1 MTPAS
6 TVESVKPHPL
16 DPATTDELKAAVELV
31 RGEFDPGVKL
41 FFYAAALREPPK
53 NEMRPFLQ
61 AERSGKFMS
70 PPDREIYVIVGIEK
84 TPRNFEV
91 VVDLTSK
98 NVASFVE
105 LPRTSLPPL
114 VPSEIT
120 KAIEITMAS
129 DLVKAEIEG
138 LQMPLDQVF
147 AEPWDY
153 GRDAEN
159 EHDRKSQVFMYARN
173 PETNHPESNPYAFP
187 LDFLVI
193 LDLTKGEV
201 ERILH
206 LPLGVKATD
215 VNATNGVRKLGK
227 PVEPEY
233 VHELQSQKMRTSV
246 KPLQVVQPE
255 GPGFDISGN
264 LIEWE
269 KWRFRVG
276 FNWREGMV
284 LYDVTFDGREVL
296 YRMALSEM
304 FVPYGDPRAPLHRK
318 SAFDLGTYGAGYT
331 ANNLGLGCD
340 CLGVIKYLDGI
351 MVESDGTAF
360 TSKNV
365 VCIHEVDAGIQWKHT
380 NLSTGKAVVVRK
392 RQLQLQMIITVA
404 NYEYAFYYIFD
415 QSGELMF
422 DTLATGILS
431 TTPIDPEGTEKCRFG
446 TLVASGVLAPY
457 HQHVFNLRIDPCID
471 GDGNSLEVVDSV
483 PMPLGEENPYG
494 IGYVTESHVIKRS
507 GTEQLDADRGRVFKI
522 INPNKKNPTSHEP
535 VAYKLVPIVSQ
546 KLLANPSSW
555 HARRSNFGTAPI
567 WVTKYRDNEL
577 YPAGN
582 YTNQSDGDDGIRA
595 YVDRDEPVENEDIVV
610 WHTFS
615 FTHNPRP
622 EDFPVMPAETARVSL
637 KPYGFFEYNPTL
649 DVPPSVQSFNK
660 SVSYE
665 ESKQRTGVLEKDLSS
680 SGNPGRH
687 SSLSGVNNGLAECC
701 STMSA
706 S

>member
-1 MTPAS
+1 M
-6 TVESVKPHPL
+6 
-16 DPATTDELKAAVELV
+16 
-31 RGEFDPGVKL
+31 
-41 FFYAAALREPPK
+41 
-53 NEMRPFLQ
+53 
-61 AERSGKFMS
+61 
-70 PPDREIYVIVGIEK
+70 
-84 TPRNFEV
+84 
-91 VVDLTSK
+91 
-98 NVASFVE
+98 
-105 LPRTSLPPL
+105 
-114 VPSEIT
+114 
-120 KAIEITMAS
+120 
-129 DLVKAEIEG
+129 
-138 LQMPLDQVF
+138 
-147 AEPWDY
+147 
-153 GRDAEN
+153 
-159 EHDRKSQVFMYARN
+159 
-173 PETNHPESNPYAFP
+173 
-187 LDFLVI
+187 
-193 LDLTKGEV
+193 
-201 ERILH
+201 
-206 LPLGVKATD
+206 
-215 VNATNGVRKLGK
+215 
-227 PVEPEY
+227 
-233 VHELQSQKMRTSV
+233 
-246 KPLQVVQPE
+246 VQPD

-284 LYDVTFDGREVL
+284 LHDVTFDGREVL

-318 SAFDLGTYGAGYT
+318 AAFDLGTYGAGYT

-340 CLGVIKYLDGI
+340 CLGVIKYLDGNMI
-351 MVESDGTAF
+351 ESDGTAF

-380 NLSTGKAVVVRK
+380 NLSTGKAVVVRR

-446 TLVASGVLAPY
+446 TRVASGVLAPY

-483 PMPLGEENPYG
+483 PMPLDEENPYG
-494 IGYVTESHVIKRS
+494 IGYVTESRVVKRS
-507 GTEQLDADRGRVFKI
+507 GTEQLDADKGRVFKI
-522 INPNKKNPTSHEP
+522 VNLNKKNLTSHEP

-546 KLLANPSSW
+546 KLLANPASW

-567 WVTKYRDNEL
+567 WITKYRDNEL
-577 YPAGN
+577 YPAGD
-582 YTNQSDGDDGIRA
+582 YTNQSNGDDGIRA
-595 YVDRDEPVENEDIVV
+595 YVERDEPVENEDIVV

-622 EDFPVMPAETARVSL
+622 EDFPVMSAETERVSL

-649 DVPPSVQSFNK
+649 DVPPSTQSFNK

-665 ESKQRTGVLEKDLSS
+665 ESKQRAGISKRDTTHAGL
-680 SGNPGRH
+680 
-687 SSLSGVNNGLAECC
+687 NGDSAACC
-701 STMSA
+701 LTPA
-706 S
+706 AN